1 MKPKTTPIV
10 IAVLLPLVSVV
21 IALSLIYF
29 KKRDFS
35 GLEAFPYQTFVQE
48 PKNLQG
54 NKYLLKAELEVQLAN
69 FDNGRL
75 VSVKESQS
83 DGRLAVFIPSDLSL
97 NIVTKQRY
105 EMNVRVTEK
114 GQVMVESM
122 KKY

>member
-10 IAVLLPLVSVV
+10 IAVLIPLVSVV

-75 VSVKESQS
+75 VSVNSWATA
-83 DGRLAVFIPSDLSL
+83 RSL
-97 NIVTKQRY
+97 PTKQWS
-105 EMNVRVTEK
+105 TSITS
-114 GQVMVESM
+114 GM
-122 KKY
+122 KDL